1 MGSSGP
7 MGLFAHNSA
16 ASGPREGGQKGRLL
30 LFFPSF
36 FAMMDWVC
44 STVQYYIL
52 CTVLHYLHSGIKC
65 KMLLL
70 LECCYSSLP
79 FQKTYAELYDTNFV
93 LIPIMKNQILIF
105 VSIARQFF

>member
-36 FAMMDWVC
+36 FCHDGLGVLYCA
-44 STVQYYIL
+44 
-52 CTVLHYLHSGIKC
+52 VLHTMYSAALPTLWD
-65 KMLLL
+65 KM
-70 LECCYSSLP
+70 
-79 FQKTYAELYDTNFV
+79 
-93 LIPIMKNQILIF
+93 
-105 VSIARQFF
+105 

>member
-44 STVQYYIL
+44 STVQYYYVVC
-52 CTVLHYLHSGIKC
+52 CTAYLHSGAKC
-65 KMLLL
+65 EMLLL
-70 LECCYSSLP
+70 IKYFPEKLSL
-79 FQKTYAELYDTNFV
+79 
-93 LIPIMKNQILIF
+93 
-105 VSIARQFF
+105 S

>member
-44 STVQYYIL
+44 STVQYYYV
-52 CTVLHYLHSGIKC
+52 VLHCLHSGGKC
-65 KMLLL
+65 EILLL
-70 LECCYSSLP
+70 KYYSTQLLTSIEIETDASAYIWKL
-79 FQKTYAELYDTNFV
+79 V
-93 LIPIMKNQILIF
+93 LIPILTK
-105 VSIARQFF
+105 

>member
-36 FAMMDWVC
+36 LRFD
-44 STVQYYIL
+44 
-52 CTVLHYLHSGIKC
+52 
-65 KMLLL
+65 
-70 LECCYSSLP
+70 
-79 FQKTYAELYDTNFV
+79 ELGVVRHMSVT
-93 LIPIMKNQILIF
+93 
-105 VSIARQFF
+105 

>member
-52 CTVLHYLHSGIKC
+52 CTVLHYLHSGGKC
-65 KMLLL
+65 EMLLVL
-70 LECCYSSLP
+70 LESAAIVDYPSRKLMLSCRIL
-79 FQKTYAELYDTNFV
+79 L
-93 LIPIMKNQILIF
+93 LIF
-105 VSIARQFF
+105 